1 MTREE
6 FNKEFKPIVDG
17 YNAKLLSC
25 HYEAF
30 NKAEKPIEYI
40 ANYIKFLRD
49 YYLITTPEDD
59 NTEDAKMFFSAVYDH
74 PEEDIDDKALKHE
87 IARALK
93 ALTPRQ
99 ALILKELY
107 FGDEPKTMQA
117 VADELGVSRQRVDQ
131 IQKQSLAILKSK
143 LLASPT
149 FRALR

>member
-59 NTEDAKMFFSAVYDH
+59 NTEETAIKVSNLMAAVVEYDRYT
-74 PEEDIDDKALKHE
+74 ELKDTLKKKELSEDIAKKYQEEKDTHWKN
-87 IARALK
+87 
-93 ALTPRQ
+93 
-99 ALILKELY
+99 
-107 FGDEPKTMQA
+107 F
-117 VADELGVSRQRVDQ
+117 
-131 IQKQSLAILKSK
+131 IQLLAINLGDGN
-143 LLASPT
+143 
-149 FRALR
+149 